1 MSTILPSLVEEIQK
15 RAVDAIVSLNLEAI
29 DAILGVG
36 DTQLTPAQ
44 RIARFWD
51 DANSGALDIMKGLR
65 PDLYER
71 TVNEFVRD
79 VGASGL
85 VNPPEE

>member
-1 MSTILPSLVEEIQK
+1 MSTILPSLVEEIEK
-15 RAVDAIVSLNLEAI
+15 RAVKEIVELNLDAI

-36 DTQLTPAQ
+36 DTALTPAQ

-65 PDLYER
+65 PDLYDR

-79 VGASGL
+79 VNASGL
-85 VNPPEE
+85 VNPPKE